1 MLFTGIEMSNFGRYA
16 GKHTIATPVTRDRNV
31 ILVRA
36 SNDRGKTTLFRAI
49 KYALY
54 GEHGMQAS
62 SWINF
67 QAAAR
72 GDGEMYVEIRF
83 EHGGRNYR
91 LRRSVGFHQTE
102 MGMDIATRGSPRVEL
117 FDEDGPVEGGGS
129 RDAYRDRIDGMLPMD
144 ASQFFFFDGEEIQK
158 YIGGQSASVEDAVKK
173 VLGIKELFNAKEDM
187 EKVKIRIDAEYSRN
201 ARKQSKNEKERDNLE
216 RLDEELA
223 TIKNDIESQEVVKR
237 GAGRQQE
244 DLRAKLLQYKS
255 IESAVEERERAKRE
269 IGRIER
275 EAAEIDKVLGKQM
288 GGLGA
293 GMLAGLLYTID
304 KGGGRGGA
312 VDEYEEKTI
321 RGILDQPEKTCICG
335 RPVDAEAHRELKARM
350 SGGEPSVALQL
361 RRLVQRLLID
371 VQPGKIA
378 AELRQTAERRS
389 GLTRDMDAQQTV
401 VERCTNK
408 INTGAPLE
416 EMRAVEAQYEEA
428 GREIGRCNSEIQRLN
443 TLKHKLEHEKD
454 KMEMRIEAGADDAQ
468 LQDARR
474 RKDVCDS
481 AIDGIQEAIERY
493 YKKRK
498 PELENLTS
506 KIFCQ
511 LTNNPEM
518 YRGVKIDRRF
528 SLHVAR
534 HDGTSLPTD
543 KYSPSAGASQIVA
556 TAMIGGLNRF
566 ATKDAP
572 IVIDT
577 PLGRL
582 DPIHR
587 TNVMTYYSQM
597 GKQIIILYQPSEIDE
612 GDLESIRDKLAAEW
626 TVESVPGNPDLS
638 RIKQEVS
645 YL

>member
-1 MLFTGIEMSNFGRYA
+1 MLFTNIEMNNFGRYA
-16 GKHTIATPVTRDRNV
+16 GKHTFATPVTRDRNV

-102 MGMDIATRGSPRVEL
+102 MGMDIATRGSPKAEL
-117 FDEDGPVEGGGS
+117 FDEDGPVEEGSS

-173 VLGIKELFNAKEDM
+173 VLGIKELYNAKEDM
-187 EKVKIRIDAEYSRN
+187 EVVKSRIDAVYSRN
-201 ARKQSKNEKERDNLE
+201 ARKQSRNERERDKLE
-216 RLDEELA
+216 CLDEDLA
-223 TIKNDIESQEVVKR
+223 AIKKDIESQEVVKR

-244 DLRAKLLQYKS
+244 ELRAKLLQYKS
-255 IESAVEERERAKRE
+255 IESTVAERERAKQE

-275 EAAEIDKVLGKQM
+275 EAAEIDKVLGKHM

-293 GMLAGLLYTID
+293 GILAGLLYTID
-304 KGGGRGGA
+304 KGGGQDRA
-312 VDEYEEKTI
+312 IDECEEKTI
-321 RGILDQPEKTCICG
+321 RGILDKSKKTCICG
-335 RPVDAEAHRELKARM
+335 RPVDAEAHRKLKAKA
-350 SGGEPSVALQL
+350 SSGEPPVALQL
-361 RRLVQRLLID
+361 RWFVQRLLID
-371 VQPGKIA
+371 VQPGKMA
-378 AELRQTAERRS
+378 AELKQAAERRS
-389 GLTRDMDAQQTV
+389 RLTRDMDAQRTV
-401 VERCTNK
+401 VERCTDK
-408 INTGAPLE
+408 INAGAPLE
-416 EMRAVEAQYEEA
+416 EMRAIEGQYEEA
-428 GREIGRCNSEIQRLN
+428 GREIGRCDSEIQQLSVS
-443 TLKHKLEHEKD
+443 KHKMEHEKD
-454 KMEMRIEAGADDAQ
+454 KMEMRIEASADDAQ
-468 LQDARR
+468 LQGARR
-474 RKDVCDS
+474 RKDVCDTV
-481 AIDGIQEAIERY
+481 IDGIQEAIEMY
-493 YKKRK
+493 YKRRK

-582 DPIHR
+582 DPVHR

-597 GKQIIILYQPSEIDE
+597 GRQIIILYQPSEIAE
-612 GDLESIRDKLAAEW
+612 GDLESIRDKLASEW
-626 TVESVPGNPDLS
+626 TIESVPGNPDLS
-638 RIKQEVS
+638 RIAQEVS

>member
-1 MLFTGIEMSNFGRYA
+1 MLFTSIEMSNFGRYA
-16 GKHTIATPVTRDRNV
+16 GKHVFATPVTQDRNV
-31 ILVRA
+31 ILVKA
-36 SNDRGKTTLFRAI
+36 KNDRGKTTLFRAI

-72 GDGEMYVEIRF
+72 GDGEMYVEIKF
-83 EHGGRNYR
+83 EHDGKNYR
-91 LRRSVGFHQTE
+91 LRRSVGFRQTD
-102 MGMDIATRGSPRVEL
+102 MGMDIATKGRPKVEL
-117 FDEDGPVEGGGS
+117 FDEDGPVGEGGS
-129 RDAYRDRIDGMLPMD
+129 RDAHRDRIDGMLPMD
-144 ASQFFFFDGEEIQK
+144 ASQFFFFDGEEIQR
-158 YIGGQSASVEDAVKK
+158 YIGSQNASVEDAVKK

-187 EKVKIRIDAEYSRN
+187 EEVKSRIDAEYSRN
-201 ARKQSKNEKERDNLE
+201 ARKQSKNERERDKLV
-216 RLDEELA
+216 RLDADLA
-223 TIKNDIESQEVVKR
+223 EIKKDIESHEAVKR
-237 GAGRQQE
+237 GAARQQGE
-244 DLRAKLLQYKS
+244 LKSKLLQYKS
-255 IESAVEERERAKRE
+255 IEGIVAERERAELEIVRIKRE
-269 IGRIER
+269 V
-275 EAAEIDKVLGKQM
+275 AELDKMLGKQM

-304 KGGGRGGA
+304 KGGGEGRA
-312 VDEYEEKTI
+312 IDECEERTI
-321 RGILDQPEKTCICG
+321 QGILDKPKRTCVCG
-335 RPVDAEAHRELKARM
+335 RPVDAEARRALEAKT
-350 SGGEPSVALQL
+350 SGGRPSVTLQL
-361 RRLVQRLLID
+361 RWFVQRLIID

-389 GLTRDMDAQQTV
+389 KLARDTDAQRTV
-401 VERCTNK
+401 VERCTDK

-416 EMRAVEAQYEEA
+416 EMMAVERQYEEA
-428 GREIGRCNSEIQRLN
+428 GREIGRCDSEMQRLGASRHRME
-443 TLKHKLEHEKD
+443 LEKD
-454 KMEMRIEAGADDAQ
+454 KMEIRIEAGADDAQ
-468 LQDARR
+468 LRAARR
-474 RKDVCDS
+474 RKDVCDTV
-481 AIDGIQEAIERY
+481 IDGLQEAIERY
-493 YKKRK
+493 YKRRR

-518 YRGVKIDRRF
+518 YKGVKIDRRF
-528 SLHVAR
+528 NLQVVR

-556 TAMIGGLNRF
+556 TAMIGGMNRF

-582 DPIHR
+582 DPVHR
-587 TNVMTYYSQM
+587 INVMTYYSQM
-597 GKQIIILYQPSEIDE
+597 GRQIIILYQPSEIGE

-626 TVESVPGNPDLS
+626 VIESVPGNPDLS
-638 RIKQEVS
+638 CIGQEVS